1 MCVVCCGLVIAA
13 YFKPAS
19 LHVANK
25 YIKPASEH
33 QEGCMDGELLISLR
47 RDVP

>member
-1 MCVVCCGLVIAA
+1 MCVVCCGLVTAA

-19 LHVANK
+19 LHIANK

-33 QEGCMDGELLISLR
+33 QEGSMDGEVLTSLC